1 MTPEE
6 IIEVY
11 DYLRE
16 AGMPEC
22 LECQDGMIFVEEAED
37 DWNWLKPEHAADI
50 VLGRA
55 LEWLK
60 GYGAFRTAP
69 KGDGWV
75 FIIYR
80 RDGSSGGY
88 GEGQVLLEALLAAVK
103 QWKGD

>member
-6 IIEVY
+6 IIEAY
-11 DYLRE
+11 DYLRG
-16 AGMPEC
+16 AGMPDPDMSFRDESVVAHQTDNYVSY
-22 LECQDGMIFVEEAED
+22 EQ
-37 DWNWLKPEHAADI
+37 AADI

-60 GYGAFRTAP
+60 GHGAFRTAP

-80 RDGSSGGY
+80 RDGSCGGY
-88 GEGQVLLEALLAAVK
+88 GEGQFLLEALVAAVK
-103 QWKGD
+103 QWKGE